1 MPTTRRWVTK
11 SMINFTE
18 AAANGGLLFA
28 GLFMATFLYVFI
40 TDAL

>member
-1 MPTTRRWVTK
+1 MEKTLGIT
-11 SMINFTE
+11 FTE

-28 GLFMATFLYVFI
+28 GFFMAMFLYVFI